1 MSAGILPSM
10 LHPLILSNN
19 KSRLRKDQNLC
30 FVNST
35 LQVLY
40 SIDDF
45 RLFFLSV
52 EAPFPAS
59 LPVCR
64 EIAKL
69 FRSKGEYEVSAS
81 ELRRTVGLTS
91 RKSYLANGGQQDA
104 EEFLRTLIEQLMVEL
119 PAGHY
124 FLPSLQSFWGEEKN
138 IRKFLDTP
146 DGKCPRCMTY
156 PGSSEEPFFTMKVK
170 VLDYNCKFTLSSL
183 VDRYYA
189 ENTDRVDMKCSN
201 CCPHPSNCP
210 LTGICRQRPA
220 ISQTVMTR
228 SPKYLIVQLQ

>member
-1 MSAGILPSM
+1 MSAGNLSSM

-45 RLFFLSV
+45 RLFFQS
-52 EAPFPAS
+52 EQAHGFPTS
-59 LPVCR
+59 FPVCR

-81 ELRRTVGLTS
+81 ELRRIVGMTS
-91 RKSYLANGGQQDA
+91 QKSYLSNGGQQDA

-119 PAGHY
+119 PAGHT
-124 FLPSLQSFWGEEKN
+124 FLPSLQSFWGKEK
-138 IRKFLDTP
+138 T
-146 DGKCPRCMTY
+146 
-156 PGSSEEPFFTMKVK
+156 SESLRLNED
-170 VLDYNCKFTLSSL
+170 DYSYRLFPQL
-183 VDRYYA
+183 VFVVEDLNY
-189 ENTDRVDMKCSN
+189 
-201 CCPHPSNCP
+201 CP
-210 LTGICRQRPA
+210 LVGA
-220 ISQTVMTR
+220 WS
-228 SPKYLIVQLQ
+228 LQHAV